1 MDWKNPAEV
10 LDWESARATRKKTL
24 EAVWKQRW
32 YPLLYGLPSDARM
45 PQDRPP
51 VVSLGVDHHQMA
63 GESFQGRL
71 QRLDHAP
78 PGTPENDNY
87 IPRMVAWDPDREE
100 VIFSPA
106 AKRATRDK
114 KIKAGCLAQDGLGA
128 KANRELACGLLGGE
142 VVCTSGHHF
151 RIGYECGNRY
161 CVTCGPKGARKL
173 FAQKHESLFQVA
185 QRLLLCWDLNCKQ
198 CYRIRKEPGEHKTEL
213 PHWPPMPGEKP
224 RMVIAKIDFTVKNT
238 GQAAPELIRE
248 LNRCIRRFCRAIERL
263 GWVENRQSYGL
274 ATCDELGG
282 GNTNIHAH
290 GVYVGPWLPQDKNK
304 LQLSNLWAEI
314 TGYDGLLPR
323 SMSGGKACRGTVRR
337 RGRDSRTAHF
347 RGGFILSIKPAKDF
361 AEALYHAIKYPAK
374 FAELAA
380 PERLAD
386 LELIFHRV
394 RRFHCFAAF
403 YNPQVEKSEVICRS
417 CPSCGSKLLDRGPW
431 RLLSSAVLRSLKD
444 LDAFALEMNR
454 YKALKTPDRG
464 PP

>member
-1 MDWKNPAEV
+1 MDWKNPSAV
-10 LDWESARATRKKTL
+10 LDWENARATRKRDL
-24 EAVWKQRW
+24 DAIWRERW

-51 VVSLGVDHHQMA
+51 AVSVDVDSHQNA
-63 GESFQGRL
+63 GESLAGRF

-78 PGTPENDNY
+78 PGTPQNENY
-87 IPRMVAWDPDREE
+87 IPKMVAWDPDREE

-106 AKRATRDK
+106 AKRARREK

-142 VVCTSGHHF
+142 VVCTTGHHF
-151 RIGYECGNRY
+151 RVGYECGNRY

-185 QRLLLCWDLNCKQ
+185 QRLLLCSDLNCRQ
-198 CYRIRKEPGEHKTEL
+198 CYRIRKEPDAHKTEL
-213 PHWPPMPGEKP
+213 PHWPPIPGERP
-224 RMVIAKIDFTVKNT
+224 RVVIAKIDFTVKNT

-263 GWVENRQSYGL
+263 GWVDNRQSYGL

-290 GVYVGPWLPQDKNK
+290 GVYVGPWLPQSKGGK
-304 LQLSNLWAEI
+304 ELSQLWGKI
-314 TGYDGLLPR
+314 TGY
-323 SMSGGKACRGTVRR
+323 GKK
-337 RGRDSRTAHF
+337 SRKAGWA
-347 RGGFILSIKPAKDF
+347 GGFILSIKYADDF
-361 AEALYHAIKYPAK
+361 AAALYHAIKYPAK

-403 YNPQVEKSEVICRS
+403 YNPDVEKSEVIHRS
-417 CPSCGSKLLDRGPW
+417 CPSCGSKLLERGPW
-431 RLLSSAVLRSLKD
+431 RMLDSDVLRRLKD
-444 LDAFALEMNR
+444 LDAFVLEMNR
-454 YKALKTPDRG
+454 HKALKTPDRA